1 MEMIKSYNNQELME
15 LFQNKVDCIDID
27 GYAEDFLN
35 CYKSGCIND
44 AIIDYA
50 NGLCDIY
57 NHDLLQ
63 WASNNIN
70 LVDDYFDCC
79 GKIEV
84 SSVQDI
90 CNIISSSQSME
101 FEDLTKNNIIDI
113 IEIYA
118 YNYVINK
125 LSNIDDI
132 VITEE
137 QIDEFLTSLRAI
149 DEYNYFED
157 IDELCENFLIGGD
170 EDKTTNN

>member
-1 MEMIKSYNNQELME
+1 MEMIKSYNNKELIE

-27 GYAEDFLN
+27 GYAEDVLN
-35 CYKSGCIND
+35 LYNSGCIYES
-44 AIIDYA
+44 IIDYA
-50 NGLCDIY
+50 NSLCDIY

-63 WASNNIN
+63 WASTNIN
-70 LVDDYFDCC
+70 LVDDYFDCL

-84 SSVQDI
+84 SSVKDI
-90 CNIISSSQSME
+90 CNIISSSQSMY

-137 QIDEFLTSLRAI
+137 QIDDFLTSLRAI

-157 IDELCENFLIGGD
+157 IDELCENFLNGGL
-170 EDKTTNN
+170 ENASNN